1 MSLQIGP
8 YQLPSRLLLA
18 PMAGITDRPY
28 RDMCR
33 RYGAGLTV
41 SEMLT
46 SDPSLLYSRK
56 TQLRLVQE
64 DEPLPR
70 SAQIVGTEP
79 EVMAR
84 AAQFNIENG
93 ANIIDINMG
102 CPAKKVCNKAAG
114 SALMRDTD
122 LVKRILTSIVNAVD
136 APVTLKIR
144 TGWATSNK
152 NAVEIAQIA
161 EDQGIACLSVHGRS
175 RSQAFTGF
183 SEYETIRQIK
193 QAINIPVIAN
203 GDISNAEDA
212 RFIFDYTGA
221 DGLMLGRITHGQ
233 PWIFKEINDRLS
245 NKHTDYFLSNT
256 IVESTNSNISLQ
268 EKIET
273 TLDHINAIHRYY
285 GTHQGV
291 RIARKHIGWYLYNLV
306 GHDQILLKK
315 LKRELFTLAD
325 TSQQLKQLDNALRRL

>member
-8 YQLPSRLLLA
+8 YQLPSKLLLA

-28 RDMCR
+28 RDVCR
-33 RYGAGLTV
+33 LYGAGLAA

-46 SDPSLLYSRK
+46 SDPSLLQTRK
-56 TQLRLVQE
+56 TQLRLVQD

-79 EVMAR
+79 KIMAQ
-84 AAQFNIENG
+84 AAQFNVENG

-114 SALMRDTD
+114 SALMRNTS
-122 LVKRILTSIVNAVD
+122 LVKEILSTIISSVD
-136 APVTLKIR
+136 VPVTLKIR
-144 TGWATSNK
+144 TGWASSNR
-152 NAVEIAQIA
+152 NALDIAKIA
-161 EDQGIACLSVHGRS
+161 EDQGISCLVIHGRS
-175 RSQAFTGF
+175 RSQAFTGHA
-183 SEYETIRQIK
+183 EYETIRQIK

-203 GDISNAEDA
+203 GDIYNTKDA
-212 RFIFDYTGA
+212 KFIFDYTNA

-245 NKHTDYFLSNT
+245 DQFLSKS
-256 IVESTNSNISLQ
+256 IIKPISFG

-273 TLDHINAIHRYY
+273 TLMHIDAIHRYY
-285 GTHQGV
+285 GTDQGV
-291 RIARKHIGWYLYNLV
+291 RIARKHIGWYLYNLT
-306 GHDQILLKK
+306 DQDQVLLKK
-315 LKRELFTLAD
+315 LKRELFTIAD
-325 TSQQLKQLDNALRRL
+325 APNQLSQLESVLNKL

>member
-8 YQLPSRLLLA
+8 YKLPSKLLLA

-28 RDMCR
+28 RDVCR
-33 RYGAGLTV
+33 HYGAGLAA

-46 SDPSLLYSRK
+46 SDPSLLQTRK
-56 TQLRLVQE
+56 TQLRLVQD

-79 EVMAR
+79 DVMAK

-114 SALMRDTD
+114 SALMRDTE
-122 LVKRILTSIVNAVD
+122 LVKRILNKIVTSVD
-136 APVTLKIR
+136 VPVTLKIR
-144 TGWATSNK
+144 TGWASSSR
-152 NAVEIAQIA
+152 NALEIAKIA
-161 EDQGIACLSVHGRS
+161 EDQGVSCLTIHGRS
-175 RSQAFTGF
+175 RSQAFTGYA
-183 SEYETIRQIK
+183 EYETIRQIK

-203 GDISNAEDA
+203 GDVKNSEDA
-212 RFIFDYTGA
+212 IFIFDYTGV

-245 NKHTDYFLSNT
+245 GQFLSS
-256 IVESTNSNISLQ
+256 STSYSLPHIINLN

-273 TLDHINAIHRYY
+273 TLGHIDAIHRYY
-285 GTHQGV
+285 GTDQGV
-291 RIARKHIGWYLYNLV
+291 RIARKHIGWYLYNLT
-306 GHDQILLKK
+306 GQDQVLLKK
-315 LKRELFTLAD
+315 LKRDIFTIAD
-325 TSQQLKQLDNALRRL
+325 APSQLEQLENTLRYL